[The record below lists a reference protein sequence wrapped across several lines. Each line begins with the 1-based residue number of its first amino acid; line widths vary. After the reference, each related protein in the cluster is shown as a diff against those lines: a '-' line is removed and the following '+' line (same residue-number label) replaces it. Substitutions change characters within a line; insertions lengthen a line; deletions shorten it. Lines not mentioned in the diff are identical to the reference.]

1 MKVVII
7 EDEKLSADYLSTLLL
22 RIDPSIE
29 VIQTIDSVK
38 KSIEYL
44 QKGCLADLLFVD
56 IHLADGISFEIFQTI
71 NVDIPIVF
79 TTAYDAYAIQ
89 AFKLNSIDYLLK
101 PINKEELQQALSK
114 FKKTQTIQQQAI
126 NINYENIFNE
136 LNKVSKSRF
145 LVKIGDQLLPIKTE
159 DVALFKSEN
168 GMVYLVNHAQKEYP
182 IDYSLDQLEQL
193 LDHRQFFRINR
204 KVIIAVQSIEKVASF
219 FNSRLKIKHPNLD
232 EEMGIV
238 SRERVSDF
246 KKWLEG

>member
-7 EDEKLSADYLSTLLL
+7 EDEKLSADYLSTLLQ

-114 FKKTQTIQQQAI
+114 FKKTQTKQQQSI

-204 KVIIAVQSIEKVASF
+204 KVIIAIQSIEKIASF

>member
-7 EDEKLSADYLSTLLL
+7 EDEKLSADYLSTLLQ

-101 PINKEELQQALSK
+101 PINKGELQQALSK
-114 FKKTQTIQQQAI
+114 FKKTQTIQQQTI

>member
-7 EDEKLSADYLSTLLL
+7 EDEKLSADYLSTLLQ

-114 FKKTQTIQQQAI
+114 FKKTQTKQQQSI

-204 KVIIAVQSIEKVASF
+204 KVIIAIKSIEKIASF
-219 FNSRLKIKHPNLD
+219 FNSRLKIKPPNLD